1 MLNLSK
7 VASVLLSLREN
18 VQAKKSPLN
27 EGFSMVA

>member
-18 VQAKKSPLN
+18 AQAKKSPLN